1 MIITSTPYRIS
12 FFGGGTD
19 YDVWFREHGG
29 AVLAASINRYCYI
42 SCRFYP
48 PFFDHKH
55 RIVWSRIEL
64 VQKTADIEHP
74 AVREA
79 IQYLDIDEGLEIH
92 HDGDLPARTGL
103 GSSSAFAVGMLHALY
118 ALKGELVSK
127 RKLASDAI
135 HLEQNLLHENVGIQD
150 QITTAH
156 GGLNLI
162 EIDRNGAFQV
172 RPVPISALRQQS
184 LQEHMLLIYTGI
196 ARTASQV
203 AAKQIASIPDKT
215 AVLTRMHA
223 MVYDAAEVLTGDG
236 DLRDFGALLHET
248 WELKRSISPDVSTPM
263 IDDIYERARRAGAI
277 GGKLLGA
284 GGGGFVLLFV
294 EPSKRQ
300 SVLDALKDFL
310 MVPFEI
316 EPHGTHI
323 VLYEPERY
331 SQFAR
336 AKRGFVR

>member
-19 YDVWFREHGG
+19 YPVWYRDHGG
-29 AVLAASINRYCYI
+29 AVLATSINRYCYI

-48 PFFDHKH
+48 PFFEYRH

-64 VQKTADIEHP
+64 VQETAEIQHP

-79 IQYLDIDEGLEIH
+79 IRHLQIREGLEIH

-103 GSSSAFAVGMLHALY
+103 GSSSAFAVGILHALY

-127 RKLASDAI
+127 AKLAAEAI

-162 EIDRNGAFQV
+162 EIDRAGAFHV
-172 RPVPISALRQQS
+172 RPLPIAPWRKQALQDH
-184 LQEHMLLIYTGI
+184 LLLIYTGI
-196 ARTASQV
+196 VRSASQV
-203 AAKQIASIPDKT
+203 AEKQIASIPSKA
-215 AVLTRMHA
+215 AVLERMQS
-223 MVYDAAEVLTGDG
+223 MVYEAAETLTSE
-236 DLRDFGALLHET
+236 RDIGGFGELLHET
-248 WELKRSISPDVSTPM
+248 WQLKRSISPEVSTPL
-263 IDDIYERARRAGAI
+263 IDDLYLRARKAGAI

-294 EPSKRQ
+294 QPQKRQ
-300 SVLDALKDFL
+300 AVLDALKDFL

-316 EPHGTHI
+316 EANGTHI

-336 AKRGFVR
+336 ATRGFVR